1 MFKFI
6 LNMLFPTK
14 CACCSTIIEDTC
26 DIHICGKCLSKI
38 SFYRDDYIIID
49 DIDTIFFD
57 RITSACKYLGV
68 LRKSILKY
76 KFGGSPS
83 YCKALAK
90 LIFAKISSLDEYT
103 QAQGFMS
110 IPMYRKK
117 KVERGY
123 NQAELLSKE
132 LAKLAG
138 LPDYSNCILRTR
150 KTMTQ
155 SLLNKEEREIN
166 VRDSFQVV
174 TPEKLKG
181 KIIILVD
188 DVLTTGSTLNECA
201 KELKRLGVI
210 KVYCAVVATGKINN
224 S

>member
-14 CACCSTIIEDTC
+14 CACCGTIIEDTC

-83 YCKALAK
+83 YCKALA
-90 LIFAKISSLDEYT
+90 ICSRMTPASS
-103 QAQGFMS
+103 
-110 IPMYRKK
+110 I
-117 KVERGY
+117 VRGPRVFNRSRSVPCARY
-123 NQAELLSKE
+123 
-132 LAKLAG
+132 G
-138 LPDYSNCILRTR
+138 MTR
-150 KTMTQ
+150 
-155 SLLNKEEREIN
+155 
-166 VRDSFQVV
+166 
-174 TPEKLKG
+174 
-181 KIIILVD
+181 
-188 DVLTTGSTLNECA
+188 
-201 KELKRLGVI
+201 
-210 KVYCAVVATGKINN
+210 
-224 S
+224 